1 MATQKLMNVTAIFF
15 PLLLTLTGLLSDRL
29 MFVKALNLNS
39 ILCVEERMIYPP
51 LKFHLFDLNM
61 HRKDWKRL
69 YLNLKALKCIWST
82 KRVTFPSVKIV
93 YGQQVSGFLYLG
105 NDCLSFTGVYKQ
117 GFTGSKQELQQQ
129 IYHREFVALINPGRS
144 SMKHRRL
151 CVSACFGLGRDSF
164 LK

>member
-82 KRVTFPSVKIV
+82 KSVTFSSVKIV

-105 NDCLSFTGVYKQ
+105 NVFLSLECINRDLQ
-117 GFTGSKQELQQQ
+117 AQSKSYNNKFIIVSL
-129 IYHREFVALINPGRS
+129 LRS
-144 SMKHRRL
+144 SIQAAL
-151 CVSACFGLGRDSF
+151 LWNTAGYVSVHVLGWGGIHF
-164 LK
+164 